1 MKGYDLLTLGFVLI
15 VAGIILV
22 FVGTLASTL
31 KAKDTD
37 VRGGGVVLI
46 GPFPIIFGTDTQAV
60 KVVVILAIVLMV
72 VAFLFLTRLGR

>member
-1 MKGYDLLTLGFVLI
+1 MKGYDLLTLGFIFI
-15 VAGIILV
+15 VIGIILL
-22 FVGTLASTL
+22 FVGTLTSTL
-31 KAKDTD
+31 KAKDAE

-60 KVVVILAIVLMV
+60 KGVIILAILLML